1 MKLLTLV
8 FTFFF
13 IQTAV
18 ADLDSN
24 MKLRKDDWKS
34 NLKVSDAVEEDEP
47 VRLPSQS
54 GSKAP
59 EVKPE
64 KWEYVSPVDLE
75 DETVQKN

>member
-24 MKLRKDDWKS
+24 MKLRKEDWKS
-34 NLKVSDAVEEDEP
+34 NLKVSDTLEEDEP
-47 VRLPSQS
+47 VRLPSQN
-54 GSKAP
+54 GSKKP
-59 EVKPE
+59 EAKPE
-64 KWEYVSPVDLE
+64 KWEYVSPVDVE
-75 DETVQKN
+75 DETIQKN